1 MTLQDLQDKLRTH
14 IRARID
20 RGELTGTG
28 LSRDAGFQQG
38 HLSNFLNAR
47 RGLSLESMDR
57 LLETLGIGVLDLVDL
72 KDIRAAG
79 LVPAGRSADSRT
91 WPWSAGS
98 KLPACPASAPEQVR
112 DSRNFSRSFLRKL
125 KPNDAGNRSEWLRFV
140 LLRLDAKAAG
150 GMFPRIPAGATLL
163 VDRHYNSLQPYR
175 RLQPNIYAVHA
186 DARCLIGYVSVS
198 GDHLVLRP
206 QNPQHAV
213 ELVRI
218 ERGRSYHDYIVGRVC
233 HVGFE
238 V

>member
-1 MTLQDLQDKLRTH
+1 MRLQDLQDKLRAH

-20 RGELTGTG
+20 RREMTGSG
-28 LSRDAGFQQG
+28 LSREAGFQQG

-57 LLETLGIGVLDLVDL
+57 LLETLNIGILDLADL
-72 KDIRAAG
+72 KDIQQQVSFPAEGFENVALVSGEQAA
-79 LVPAGRSADSRT
+79 R
-91 WPWSAGS
+91 
-98 KLPACPASAPEQVR
+98 LPRFTPEQVH
-112 DSRNFSRSFLRKL
+112 DSRSFSRSFLRRL
-125 KPNDAGNRSEWLRFV
+125 KPNDASNRSEWVRFV
-140 LLRLDAKAAG
+140 LLRLDAKAAV
-150 GMFPRIPAGATLL
+150 GMFPHLLAGVTLL

-175 RLQPNIYAVHA
+175 RFRPNIYAVHA
-186 DARCLIGYVSVS
+186 EARTLIGYASVS

-206 QNPQHAV
+206 QNPQHPV

-233 HVGFE
+233 YVGFE